1 MDIITAAL
9 AASMSGG
16 GGGGS
21 DSYTKAEADTLLAA
35 KADKSNTKT
44 AWKGTAAQYAAL
56 QTDDY
61 DLYFVEE
68 AVS

>member
-1 MDIITAAL
+1 MADRIARAMALDAEEKAAD
-9 AASMSGG
+9 G
-16 GGGGS
+16 
-21 DSYTKAEADTLLAA
+21 YTKAEADTLLAA

>member
-1 MDIITAAL
+1 MADRIARAMALDAEEKAAD
-9 AASMSGG
+9 G
-16 GGGGS
+16 
-21 DSYTKAEADTLLAA
+21 YTKAETNTLLSA

>member
-1 MDIITAAL
+1 MMDRIARAMAMDAEEQAA
-9 AASMSGG
+9 GG
-16 GGGGS
+16 
-21 DSYTKAEADTLLAA
+21 YTKAEADTLLAA

-61 DLYFVEE
+61 DLYFIEE
-68 AVS
+68 ASS

>member
-1 MDIITAAL
+1 MDLITAYL
-9 AASMSGG
+9 AEQMATKN
-16 GGGGS
+16 
-21 DSYTKAEADTLLAA
+21 SYTKAEADTLLAA

>member
-1 MDIITAAL
+1 MADRMARAMAMDAGEKAA
-9 AASMSGG
+9 GG
-16 GGGGS
+16 
-21 DSYTKAEADTLLAA
+21 YTKAEADSLLSA

-44 AWKGTAAQYAAL
+44 AWKGTAAQYEAL
-56 QTDDY
+56 QSDDY